1 MVGGTAVSVFAVL
14 ADALRPRSFAGLFA
28 AAPSIALATLIL
40 TISRQG
46 TAFAAVEARSMIAGS
61 VAFLIYALLVALL
74 LGYRKLP
81 VLPVTL
87 ISLSV
92 WLAGAFGLWFLFL
105 R

>member
-1 MVGGTAVSVFAVL
+1 ML

-46 TAFAAVEARSMIAGS
+46 TAFAAIEARSMIAGS
-61 VAFLIYALLVALL
+61 VAFLIYAFLVALL
-74 LGYRKLP
+74 LAYRKLP
-81 VLPVTL
+81 VLPATL

-92 WLAGAFGLWFLFL
+92 WLAGAFGLWLLFL
-105 R
+105 Q